1 MNEMVLEVSMSYKIV
16 ADSCCEFPAEYEKDP
31 HYERVPLG
39 LEVEDELIMD
49 EKSGDVTEMS
59 EILLSLPGEIY
70 GGLPDGSGERVCLY
84 PVLQV
89 KRQLQQCGAGQKAVS

>member
-1 MNEMVLEVSMSYKIV
+1 MSYKIV

-49 EKSGDVTEMS
+49 DENFDQAYFLKKVAMS
-59 EILLSLPGEIY
+59 QKCPKWE
-70 GGLPDGSGERVCLY
+70 DCL
-84 PVLQV
+84 
-89 KRQLQQCGAGQKAVS
+89 